1 MHTVPGCLSLKE
13 GGEQTGLER
22 ELHAL
27 SSPQAQLGTYKN
39 FKSIFS
45 HGLGDGSRPLADFDR
60 EGGSTI
66 RCTHIIQH
74 RSDALFLTTCIGEGL
89 DETLLCPSW
98 ETG

>member
-1 MHTVPGCLSLKE
+1 MRCLHPKHNWARTKTS
-13 GGEQTGLER
+13 R
-22 ELHAL
+22 A
-27 SSPQAQLGTYKN
+27 
-39 FKSIFS
+39 FFRM
-45 HGLGDGSRPLADFDR
+45 GDGSRPLADFDR